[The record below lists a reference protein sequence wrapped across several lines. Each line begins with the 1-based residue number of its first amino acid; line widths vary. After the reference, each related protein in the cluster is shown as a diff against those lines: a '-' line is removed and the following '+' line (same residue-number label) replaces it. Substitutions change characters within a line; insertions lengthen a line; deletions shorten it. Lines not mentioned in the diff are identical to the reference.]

1 MLLRRSFSSVEL
13 RVVAGAKPSTVG
25 AKLTFKTMIL
35 LGAVYPSIYK
45 TMVLFRSWILY
56 SGLMLAGINGQ
67 V

>member
-25 AKLTFKTMIL
+25 AKLTFKRMIL
-35 LGAVYPSIYK
+35 LGAVYLSIYQA
-45 TMVLFRSWILY
+45 MVLFPSWTFY
-56 SGLMLAGINGQ
+56 SGLMLAGISWQ